1 MSRRFTLVFSLGWF
15 VFTLLACS
23 IGGPDAAP
31 TAAPTMAP
39 ATTAPPVEPTVPP
52 PTKVQVEVPTAIPT
66 VAGEVLPTDTATPS
80 LTPTPSSTPT
90 PTSTSTKRPVASTA
104 KPPAV
109 TVTKKS
115 GTVEPLTVHYDI
127 VGIKRNPGDQAV
139 LTLKVI
145 ATGGGG
151 GYAYYNDDQK
161 QAGAIFD
168 VAGRCGKPFNHTL
181 KVTSASGQVYT
192 ESYFIGG
199 LCPSPTPTP

>member
-23 IGGPDAAP
+23 IGAP
-31 TAAPTMAP
+31 ENVPADVSTASP
-39 ATTAPPVEPTVPP
+39 ATTAPPVEPTAPP
-52 PTKVQVEVPTAIPT
+52 PTKVQIEVPTAIPT
-66 VAGEVLPTDTATPS
+66 IAGEVLPTDTATLP
-80 LTPTPSSTPT
+80 PTVTTTSTPT
-90 PTSTSTKRPVASTA
+90 ATSTKRPVASTS

-109 TVTKKS
+109 TVTKKP
-115 GTVEPLTVHYDI
+115 GTVEPLSVHYEYS
-127 VGIKRNPGDQAV
+127 VKRNPGDQAV

-161 QAGAIFD
+161 QAGATFD
-168 VAGRCGKPFNHTL
+168 VAGSCGKPFVHTL

-192 ESYFIGG
+192 EGYFIGG